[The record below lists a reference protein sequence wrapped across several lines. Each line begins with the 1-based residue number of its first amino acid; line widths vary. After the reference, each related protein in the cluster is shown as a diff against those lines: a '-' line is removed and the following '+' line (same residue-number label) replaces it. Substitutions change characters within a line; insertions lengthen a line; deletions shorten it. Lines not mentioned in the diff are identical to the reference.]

1 MFRIALSPI
10 QRCAML
16 GYAQISSLGLQSMI
30 SRVGLHRRTA
40 FAPLSCLTQ
49 SIRAVPTATGDTVL
63 SRFPPPASLFEEF
76 ITFIK
81 RTFQPSIR
89 RRKRKHGF
97 LKRLSD
103 RHGKKIIKNRLKK
116 GRKELS
122 L

>member
-1 MFRIALSPI
+1 
-10 QRCAML
+10 
-16 GYAQISSLGLQSMI
+16 MI
-30 SRVGLHRRTA
+30 SRASAYRRTA
-40 FAPLSCLTQ
+40 FAPISCLTQ
-49 SIRAVPTATGDTVL
+49 SLRAVPTTVGDTVL
-63 SRFPPPASLFEEF
+63 SRFPPPTSLLEEF

-103 RHGKKIIKNRLKK
+103 RHGRKIIKNRLKK